1 MTLFTKS
8 LSVCAGALLATG
20 ILFTGFCSAD
30 EEHIAVVER
39 PSTKVANVNYTAS
52 RAPLKPLQF
61 IKLPVREYST
71 RRMAEKIPG
80 IAERRADRTFGRNQ
94 CLAGK
99 KR

>member
-30 EEHIAVVER
+30 VEHIAVVER

-52 RAPLKPLQF
+52 PSLCNSRYFLSHP
-61 IKLPVREYST
+61 S
-71 RRMAEKIPG
+71 G
-80 IAERRADRTFGRNQ
+80 
-94 CLAGK
+94 
-99 KR
+99 